1 MSVVPSVHLTTR
13 RVRSDLIET
22 FKIIHEIDKVDKK
35 LFFEFDSG
43 GSRWGPVWSGGVRWG
58 PVGYLVIPHTIGA
71 SVSVRRLKV
80 SIGYGTV
87 KTVP

>member
-1 MSVVPSVHLTTR
+1 M
-13 RVRSDLIET
+13 IET
-22 FKIIHEIDKVDKK
+22 FKIIHEIDKVDKN
-35 LFFEFDSG
+35 LFFKFDSG
-43 GSRWGPVWSGGVRWG
+43 GSRCGPVWSGGVPVWSGWVRWG
-58 PVGYLVIPHTIGA
+58 LVGYLVIPHTIGA

>member
-1 MSVVPSVHLTTR
+1 VPSVHLTTR

-43 GSRWGPVWSGGVRWG
+43 GSRWGPV
-58 PVGYLVIPHTIGA
+58 GYLVIPGLGLGLGIDNLKNIKKYLIGGA
-71 SVSVRRLKV
+71 ANTLD
-80 SIGYGTV
+80 IPCPQTPV
-87 KTVP
+87 K